1 MKGYQVK
8 KERGPSL
15 FLVGSFIALSIIT
28 LLMFFLLSRYISGE
42 SNTALAKIGEEYME
56 SLSDQISKHF
66 HRGPGAV

>member
-15 FLVGSFIALSIIT
+15 FLVGSFIALTIIT

-42 SNTALAKIGEEYME
+42 SNTALARSIWRAFLTRFPSTFRPLLICG
-56 SLSDQISKHF
+56 
-66 HRGPGAV
+66 